1 MTPHHAVRW
10 EPATPEAFPEPC
22 VAASHRQKALVAVGF
37 CAGAQGCAP
46 RRRVR
51 VLLEIAAVRSST
63 ARHLNKNKDNQPRS
77 TWRHFLRR
85 YGRSPEG
92 QRLYACDRRGALISE
107 VRCVPILS
115 GAWKSLLLFVQI
127 LKSCCG
133 AAQETQLCAML
144 YHNKLPF
151 PEGTEGSTG
160 QPHHL
165 FVTGAEAEHR
175 VILVHTR
182 RVTVLVAR
190 VLYRRRCEADP
201 TVLLVLDHAA
211 SPFPTIPRNLVLD
224 VPGALA
230 SCVFNTI
237 DDAEL
242 AVLQEDLAQDAAHVI
257 CPSADRVGRT
267 PPALASRVMRTI
279 KGAEEVAILTQDLAQ
294 DAAGAFHPTET
305 LMVRLLPLSRLPSL
319 TPEKTRK
326 NFCTSGWLSAILPLV
341 SLTF

>member
-10 EPATPEAFPEPC
+10 EPATTEAFPEPC
-22 VAASHRQKALVAVGF
+22 VAASNCQRALVAVGF

-77 TWRHFLRR
+77 TWRQFLRR

-92 QRLYACDRRGALISE
+92 QRLYACDRWGALISE
-107 VRCVPILS
+107 
-115 GAWKSLLLFVQI
+115 I

-144 YHNKLPF
+144 YHIKLPF

-160 QPHHL
+160 QPHHV

-211 SPFPTIPRNLVLD
+211 SPFPTIPTNLVLD